1 MIPVRSTST
10 GIVKMASLRNRR
22 IGNNGHSFG
31 TAAIY
36 WARSEFWTYGQGDYE
51 IQLGA
56 KSFPKEMRAYRQRA
70 KERGKK
76 YALRDEA
83 LEDQVVVVFGPSI
96 SPEQAMN
103 LLRQLANKIGKRG
116 LYTGDNQ
123 HGQATFERKVIQI

>member
-1 MIPVRSTST
+1 MTN
-10 GIVKMASLRNRR
+10 LRNRR

-36 WARSEFWTYGQGDYE
+36 SARSEFWTCGQGDYE
-51 IQLGA
+51 IQLGGD
-56 KSFPKEMRAYRQRA
+56 SYPKEMRAHRQRA

-96 SPEQAMN
+96 SPEQAIN
-103 LLRQLANKIGKRG
+103 LLRQLANKIGRRG